1 MEALVWPIVMLS
13 TTKDIS
19 IKFVRSSIIL
29 RVECLKNKN
38 TVLGDMHVAASL
50 FLFHPFLF

>member
-19 IKFVRSSIIL
+19 INFVRLSIIL
-29 RVECLKNKN
+29 CVECLKNKN
-38 TVLGDMHVAASL
+38 TVPVDMHI
-50 FLFHPFLF
+50 